1 MIFPVKEICDKAR
14 KLGITTIIDGAHV
27 PGHIDLNISELN
39 PDYYTGTLHKWMLA
53 PKGSSFLYVK
63 KELQNQIDPLIVS
76 WGYQSLMPSESQFLD
91 YHEYQGT
98 NDNSAFL
105 CTPAVI
111 DFLLENNWKQK
122 SAEAKELVLEN
133 YPRFCAL
140 LNSQPI
146 APLSIEFFGQM
157 ASVPIRTSKPQEL
170 KDVLYDTYKIQVPVM
185 SLNDN
190 VYLRYSINGYNS
202 QADLDVLYNA
212 LEEII
217 HTTDLIQVD

>member
-1 MIFPVKEICDKAR
+1 
-14 KLGITTIIDGAHV
+14 
-27 PGHIDLNISELN
+27 
-39 PDYYTGTLHKWMLA
+39 
-53 PKGSSFLYVK
+53 
-63 KELQNQIDPLIVS
+63 
-76 WGYQSLMPSESQFLD
+76 
-91 YHEYQGT
+91 
-98 NDNSAFL
+98 
-105 CTPAVI
+105 
-111 DFLLENNWKQK
+111 
-122 SAEAKELVLEN
+122 
-133 YPRFCAL
+133 
-140 LNSQPI
+140 
-146 APLSIEFFGQM
+146 M